1 MLTPE
6 EYRVEVE
13 ACLKTETCLKLASGA
28 DQAYARA
35 ALLELAEKYL
45 RMAEQPAARQH
56 ASF

>member
-13 ACLKTETCLKLASGA
+13 ACLKAETCLKLASGA

-35 ALLELAEKYL
+35 RFL
-45 RMAEQPAARQH
+45 
-56 ASF
+56 S